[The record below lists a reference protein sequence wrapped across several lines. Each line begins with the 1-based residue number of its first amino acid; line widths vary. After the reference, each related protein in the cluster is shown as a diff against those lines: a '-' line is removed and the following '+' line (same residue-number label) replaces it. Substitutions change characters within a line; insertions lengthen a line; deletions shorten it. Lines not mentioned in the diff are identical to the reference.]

1 VEKYQGMIVVCL
13 HNLSTEAAMNFLT
26 LEQLQQAYAAGEI
39 SAVTLHADGSE
50 FEVRI
55 AAHTG
60 QHRLADATSGGAG
73 RFSNPAD
80 ALLLLSRAGIK
91 EVRIIGDDAER
102 RKIRKALAGHR
113 DGSNRSFSS
122 DEWERIRASKR
133 AQRDGA

>member
-1 VEKYQGMIVVCL
+1 
-13 HNLSTEAAMNFLT
+13 MNCLT

-55 AAHTG
+55 AAHAG
-60 QHRLADATSGGAG
+60 VHRLADATSGGAG
-73 RFSNPAD
+73 RFSDPAD
-80 ALLLLSRAGIK
+80 ALLLLSGVGIK
-91 EVRIIGDDAER
+91 EVQVIGDDAER
-102 RKIRKALAGHR
+102 RKIRKSLAGHR
-113 DGSNRSFSS
+113 DGANPSYSA